1 MGSLTGVGG
10 RALVRDILKYGDPRL
25 VRPSEPV
32 TEFTDELRQLVH
44 DMFETMYAAR
54 GVGLAAPQ
62 IGVNRRLFVMDCSG
76 GKQQNERVVLINPE
90 ILVTEGE
97 VVEEEGCLSLPGL
110 YAKVARPYRVV
121 VRGLDL
127 EEREVQLDVTGLAAR
142 CVCHEVDHLD
152 GRLYISRL
160 SPLKRDLLE
169 RKIRKMI
176 KAGEW

>member
-1 MGSLTGVGG
+1 
-10 RALVRDILKYGDPRL
+10 LVRDILKYGDPRL
-25 VRPSEPV
+25 VQPSEPV
-32 TEFTDELRQLVH
+32 TEFTDELRRLVE

-62 IGVNRRLFVMDCSG
+62 IGINRRLFVMDCSSG
-76 GKQQNERVVLINPE
+76 RDPQQKVVLINPE
-90 ILVTEGE
+90 ILATEGE

-110 YAKVARPYRVV
+110 YAKVARPARVL
-121 VRGLDL
+121 VRGFDL
-127 EEREVQLDVTGLAAR
+127 QEREVTLEVAGLAAR

>member
-1 MGSLTGVGG
+1 M
-10 RALVRDILKYGDPRL
+10 VRDILKYGDPRL

-32 TEFTDELRQLVH
+32 TEFTDELRRLVE

-76 GKQQNERVVLINPE
+76 GRDAAERVVLINPE
-90 ILVTEGE
+90 ILATEGE

-110 YAKVARPYRVV
+110 YAKVARPYRVLA
-121 VRGLDL
+121 RGLDL
-127 EEREVQLDVTGLAAR
+127 DQREITLEVTGLAAR

-176 KAGEW
+176 KSGEW